1 MRRVLIAA
9 VGLLVVLGV
18 AGSAVAARAPK
29 PTEAKAI
36 RSIFIGFVNQ
46 PNSPAA
52 KDDEIASLK
61 VSTVD
66 SRYAA
71 AKLMSKTAG
80 AAELL
85 LHRGAFGWWV
95 AAFGSDPGCDSAPK
109 SVLTDLHVGCSPPY
123 ATAWI
128 NNCGPLA
135 AEPAS
140 LVLACGD
147 ANYELASLR
156 WKGWGTA
163 HATATG
169 VARANDCTPNC
180 AAGHFHSYRMTATA
194 EVLTACGAARY
205 YGRLTIV
212 YSGAR
217 PQGIGKRDVHTLGC

>member
-1 MRRVLIAA
+1 MVV

-29 PTEAKAI
+29 PAETNAI
-36 RSIFIGFVNQ
+36 RSIFVGFVNQ

-52 KDDEIASLK
+52 KDDKIVSLK

-66 SRYAA
+66 PRYAA
-71 AKLMSKTAG
+71 AKLMSNTAG

-85 LHRGAFGWWV
+85 VHRGASGWWV
-95 AAFGSDPGCDSAPK
+95 VAFGSDPGCDAAPK
-109 SVLTDLHVGCSPPY
+109 RVLTDLGVGCSPPST
-123 ATAWI
+123 TAWI
-128 NNCGPLA
+128 DNCGPLA
-135 AEPAS
+135 PQPTS
-140 LVLACGD
+140 LILACGD

-194 EVLTACGAARY
+194 DRLTTCGAARY

-212 YSGAR
+212 YPGAR

>member
-1 MRRVLIAA
+1 MRRFPLVA
-9 VGLLVVLGV
+9 VTALLVLGV
-18 AGSAVAARAPK
+18 VGSAVAARAPK
-29 PTEAKAI
+29 PAETKAI
-36 RSIFIGFVNQ
+36 RSIFVGFVNQ

-52 KDDEIASLK
+52 KDDKIVSLK

-66 SRYAA
+66 PRYAV

-80 AAELL
+80 AAELIV
-85 LHRGAFGWWV
+85 HRGAFGWWV
-95 AAFGSDPGCDSAPK
+95 VAFGSDPGCSSAPK
-109 SVLTDLHVGCSPPY
+109 SVLADLGVGCSPPY

-135 AEPAS
+135 SRPAE
-140 LVLACGD
+140 LILACGD
-147 ANYELASLR
+147 ANYELASLS

-169 VARANDCTPNC
+169 VARANDCSPNC

-194 EVLTACGAARY
+194 DKLTACGAARY

-212 YSGAR
+212 YAGAR